1 MILIKNLA
9 FTNDIFAGKVYMV
22 EMDDGEISSF
32 RIISETPTHY
42 IFSYSTN
49 ESVEVFEKAKQEII
63 GIFEVREWW
72 DSKGKDGKSLLN

>member
-1 MILIKNLA
+1 MKNLA
-9 FTNDIFAGKVYMV
+9 FTNDVLTGKVYMV

-49 ESVEVFEKAKQEII
+49 ESVQVFEKGKHEIM

-72 DSKGKDGKSLLN
+72 DSKGKNGNSLLN